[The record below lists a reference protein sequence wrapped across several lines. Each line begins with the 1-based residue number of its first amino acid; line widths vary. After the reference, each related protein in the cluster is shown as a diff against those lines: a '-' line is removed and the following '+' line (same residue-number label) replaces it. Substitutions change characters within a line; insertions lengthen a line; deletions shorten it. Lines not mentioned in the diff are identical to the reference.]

1 MPLVD
6 FLQGTA
12 TLSSA
17 SWGRIRLFCEK
28 ITTDG
33 SRTQVVHDLSS
44 GDVHPVQDR
53 GRRARRV
60 RCKLQFDD
68 FPGAP
73 SPREAADAME
83 AAVSSGATAMFQHP
97 TLGRFLASIG
107 EFMSSIDEHS
117 VISADAEFI
126 QEDADQAVSPT
137 GAASSGTSGESSV
150 AAASTSL
157 DTELS
162 NVGKLKMSG
171 ATLSSLLPLAGST
184 NLSFG
189 LNVDVSIA
197 ITASVDVS
205 VDASASITAAVSASV
220 AASASATATATAS
233 ATASATVSAT
243 ASATAFASVSA
254 SADASAALS
263 AAATADASAG
273 LFCAVSIDAR
283 VSVSTWASGDVSTR
297 QILIDASRI
306 SDNIATMIDLG
317 GFESDLQ
324 LWPAF
329 RTAIMLGDAVR
340 NAAIAA
346 TSESPS
352 TFTMRVLAPVA
363 LLPLAA
369 RVYGGA
375 DAIDRMRQ
383 IQTLNDIATPGWL
396 VPGDYLMPTRT
407 SAQRAF

>member
-28 ITTDG
+28 VTTDG

-44 GDVHPVQDR
+44 GDAHPVQDR

-73 SPREAADAME
+73 GPREAADAME
-83 AAVSSGATAMFQHP
+83 AAVASGATAMFQHP
-97 TLGRFLASIG
+97 TLGRFEASIG
-107 EFMSSIDEHS
+107 EFISTIDEHS

-126 QEDADQAVSPT
+126 QEDADQAVTPT

-150 AAASTSL
+150 SAAATSL

-162 NVGKLKMSG
+162 NMGKLKMSG
-171 ATLSSLLPLAGST
+171 ATLSSLLPLSSPT

-189 LNVDVSIA
+189 FDASIA

-205 VDASASITAAVSASV
+205 VDVSASIAVSAAASV
-220 AASASATATATAS
+220 AANASAAATATAS

-243 ASATAFASVSA
+243 ASVSV
-254 SADASAALS
+254 DASAALS

-273 LFCAVSIDAR
+273 LFAAVSVDAR
-283 VSVSTWASGDVSTR
+283 VSVSAWASGAVSTR

-317 GFESDLQ
+317 EFESDLQ

-346 TSESPS
+346 TSETPS
-352 TFTMRVLAPVA
+352 TFTMRVLSPVA

-375 DAIDRMRQ
+375 DALDRTRQ
-383 IQTLNDIATPGWL
+383 IEALNDIATPGWL
-396 VPGDYLMPTRT
+396 VPGDYLLPTRT
-407 SAQRAF
+407 SAQLAF